1 MTVSKWIVIIILIYL
16 KVWKVEFIFKKNWW
30 DRLPTYNIYVL
41 LKIVRS
47 ILQYTNPSI
56 LYYRLLQKLQNLL
69 DIFFST
75 NLYNAWIANQSIDLF
90 LLCFFLL
97 QIYFRIFS
105 VWVNIIIYK
114 VFFCFRCTT
123 TREYIIYTSESLR
136 SQTYVRK

>member
-16 KVWKVEFIFKKNWW
+16 KVWKVEFIKKKNWW

-56 LYYRLLQKLQNLL
+56 LYNRLLQKLQNLL
-69 DIFFST
+69 DIFFLPIFIMRGLHFKALPSFC
-75 NLYNAWIANQSIDLF
+75 YV
-90 LLCFFLL
+90 FFF